1 MDLTMISI
9 VAGLI
14 ALLLTGRLVQG
25 GKPRPIAGHFEP
37 VA

>member
-9 VAGLI
+9 VADLTE
-14 ALLLTGRLVQG
+14 LLLTGRLVQA
-25 GKPRPIAGHFEP
+25 GKPRPIAGRFGP